1 MRLKQTT
8 NDCDGEVN
16 KKFELD
22 DVVSWT
28 LDSGMSAPLLAQNPP
43 PHSSPAQFCS
53 ASHREVPRGPGRS
66 LWQCLSSAGGGAFR
80 GVMSVVLL
88 YVSKGLVCRREAT
101 WWKSVTNKER
111 EGKARQG
118 KARQGKTGFGSLG
131 LKVES

>member
-8 NDCDGEVN
+8 NDCDGEVS

-22 DVVSWT
+22 DVVGWT
-28 LDSGMSAPLLAQNPP
+28 LDSGMFALLLAQNPP
-43 PHSSPAQFCS
+43 PLSSPAQFCS

-80 GVMSVVLL
+80 GVMSVLLL

-101 WWKSVTNKER
+101 WWKRVTKKER
-111 EGKARQG
+111 KGKERKG
-118 KARQGKTGFGSLG
+118 KERKDRLRVPR
-131 LKVES
+131 VES